1 MTRDAN
7 DVHRELGIDGL
18 REIGDSLPDL
28 DFNGPAP
35 SEKGNG
41 LDTAARQQ
49 EGQERTLQAPNLIG
63 ITLPR
68 FQNVEIPSRKWIV
81 PNYIPDETVTML
93 SGDGGTGKTL
103 LAIQAGVGRAL
114 GREWIGLMPESGRTL
129 MLSCEDDENELLR
142 RIDYVRKFHGVE
154 WTDLGD
160 FVPVD
165 MVGADSIL
173 GLLKQGIIEPTPTY
187 RALDARMGDLKP
199 GLTILDVLADLFCG
213 DERVRTQ
220 ARQFI
225 NLLKA
230 LCRRHRQA
238 ILLLAHPSLTGMNS
252 GTGTSGSTDWSNGVR
267 SRLYFKPKDGA
278 GNATIRLL
286 QGNKDSYSEVGGPI
300 DVVWQYG
307 LFVPVNRLTG
317 FDKAAVEQK
326 ANDVFLALVKRFNGD
341 GRNIIDTKGTAYA
354 PAIFA
359 AQPDAQGVTNEQ
371 FRAAMERLFK
381 DKKVHIVD
389 NGTKSKPSRTIVIT
403 ESLNL

>member
-1 MTRDAN
+1 M
-7 DVHRELGIDGL
+7 GIDGL

-49 EGQERTLQAPNLIG
+49 EGQERTLPAPNLIG

-230 LCRRHRQA
+230 HCRRHRSA
-238 ILLLAHPSLTGMNS
+238 ILLLAHPSLTGMNA

-267 SRLYFKPKDGA
+267 SRLYSHANDGA
-278 GNATIRLL
+278 GNENVRTL
-286 QGNKDSYSEVGGPI
+286 QGKKANYSEVGGPI
-300 DVVWQYG
+300 DVVWKNG
-307 LFVPVNRLTG
+307 LFVPVTKLTG
-317 FDKAAVEQK
+317 LETAASDAKAD
-326 ANDVFLALVKRFNGD
+326 DVFLTLLKRFNAQN
-341 GRNIIDTKGTAYA
+341 RNASDKPSVAYA
-354 PAIFA
+354 PALFA
-359 AQPDAQGVTNEQ
+359 KEPDCQGIRSPQ
-371 FRAAMERLFK
+371 FEGAMRRLFRDGK
-381 DKKVHIVD
+381 IKVLD
-389 NGTKSKPSRTIVIT
+389 RGRPSKPDRTLVPAEDLL
-403 ESLNL
+403 ESKNGN